1 MLKIKDILQLENKKL
16 VNFDKVK
23 VKNFKG
29 VSIDSREIK
38 PGELFIA
45 IKGENTDGH
54 KYVKDVFKKGVK
66 VSLVNES
73 WFRKNKK
80 NFSKQNF
87 IIVKDTI
94 KALGEIARNHKR
106 NFDIPV
112 LCIGGSNG
120 KTTTKDLVSDVL
132 SKKYNVHKT
141 KGNFNNHIGLPLSLL
156 KLNRR
161 HQFSVLE
168 VGSNHFKEVEY
179 LCTIAEPDYGLVTNI
194 GKEHL
199 EFFKNEKGVAK
210 AEFELY
216 DYLISKG
223 KDTLCFMNFDDTN
236 IRDYYKK
243 KKLKN
248 IYKYSY
254 GYNTQ
259 VKGKFIRFNKNFEPV
274 IEINGSKGKFKT
286 SVSTFGKHSI
296 FNGLAAATVGMYFG
310 VDNKSIKDA
319 LSNFRS
325 DSLKRM
331 QILKTNGI
339 TIVNDAYNS
348 NPDSVEMGLE
358 TVRDYSTK
366 GKKHIVLS
374 DMLELGSSSK
384 KEHKTIGR
392 LVKKMGFDNLYTCG
406 VESYNTFLAA
416 KGVENNFYF
425 KSKEDLS
432 EFLKV
437 VVKVGDVVYVKGSRG
452 MKMEDVIDSLIN

>member
-1 MLKIKDILQLENKKL
+1 MLKIKDILQLDNKKL
-16 VNFDKVK
+16 INFDKVID
-23 VKNFKG
+23 KNFKG

-54 KYVKDVFKKGVK
+54 KYLKEVFKKDVK

-73 WFRKNKK
+73 WFRNNKK
-80 NFSKQNF
+80 KFSKQSF
-87 IIVKDTI
+87 VVVKDTI

-106 NFDIPV
+106 NFDIPI

-120 KTTTKDLVSDVL
+120 KTTTKDLVSGIL
-132 SKKYNVHKT
+132 LKKYNVHKT

-156 KLNRR
+156 KLNKR

-168 VGSNHFKEVEY
+168 VGSNHFNEVKY

-210 AEFELY
+210 GEFELY

-223 KDTLCFMNFDDTN
+223 KNSLCFMNFDDTY
-236 IRDYYKK
+236 IRDYYLK

-248 IYKYSY
+248 VYKYSY

-259 VKGKFIRFNKNFEPV
+259 VKGKFIKFNKNFEPV
-274 IEINGSKGKFKT
+274 IEVKRSKRKFKT

-296 FNGLAAATVGMYFG
+296 FNGLAAVAVGMYFG

-331 QILKTNGI
+331 QIIRANGI

-348 NPDSVEMGLE
+348 NPDSVKMGLE
-358 TVRDYSTK
+358 TVKDYRTRGTK
-366 GKKHIVLS
+366 YIVLS

-384 KEHKTIGR
+384 KEHKAIGR
-392 LVKKMGFDNLYTCG
+392 LVKKMGFDNLYTYG

-416 KGVENNFYF
+416 KSVKNNFYF
-425 KSKEDLS
+425 KSKEDLT
-432 EFLKV
+432 ELLKV
-437 VVKVGDVVYVKGSRG
+437 VVKEGDVVYVKGSRS
-452 MKMEDVIDSLIN
+452 MKMEDVIDYLTN